1 MYLNKNTALLISGS
15 LLLLLSLL
23 GCSSNTARY
32 KAEKFGPRHTGNME
46 MALANIDKAMEN
58 MKAAKMNAMK
68 KQAEGVRLGKE
79 LFHDANLG
87 SNGSSCNSCHP
98 SGTTTSGEV
107 EVPKKMGHGPY
118 VIPIPTLIGASARF
132 PKFKVPNDNVI
143 TLAQMNNNC
152 IRMFLKGKRIPLDS
166 PESFNLAAYVSTFSD
181 GDEVQVGG
189 SMGN

>member
-1 MYLNKNTALLISGS
+1 MYFNKNITLLVSSS
-15 LLLLLSLL
+15 LYLFLFLL

-32 KAEKFGPRHTGNME
+32 KAEKFGPRHSGNME
-46 MALANIDKAMEN
+46 MALANIDKAMGD
-58 MKAAKMNAMK
+58 MKAAKLNAME
-68 KQAEGVRLGKE
+68 KQAEGVRFGKE
-79 LFHDANLG
+79 LFYDGNLG

-98 SGTTTSGEV
+98 SGATTGGEA
-107 EVPKKMGHGPY
+107 EIPKKMGHGPY
-118 VIPIPTLIGASARF
+118 IIPIPSLIGASARF

-152 IRMFLKGKRIPLDS
+152 IRMFLKGKRLPLDS
-166 PESFNLAAYVSTFSD
+166 PESFNLAAYVSSFSD